1 MMTKELKLKLKELSL
16 LPGTPSR
23 EKLVKQY
30 IEKEIKSD
38 VDELL
43 YDNLGSIIGH
53 KKGNGPKVMIA
64 GHMDEVGLLVTQ
76 ITKKGFIKFQTLG
89 GWYSQV
95 MLAQVWDIHTDQGV
109 VKAISGSKPP
119 HLISAA
125 KKKEAIKLED
135 IYLDVG
141 ATSKEEAMAFGILPG
156 QMITP
161 AATFIEMKNPKYLV
175 SKAWDNRIGSAVV
188 IEVLKRV
195 KDLELACD
203 FYTGFNVQEEVGIR
217 GAKTSSYVVN
227 PDVAIA
233 VDTGIGNDVPHGD
246 PEEQTLGA
254 GPQIVV
260 YDLGLLPHRGLRNHM
275 IEVAK
280 ENKIPYQQASINVGR
295 TDAAMMHLSK
305 DGALGLSICIPTRYM
320 HSHTSMIHTDDF
332 ESTVEL
338 IVSFLKSFSNETFNQ
353 LVKE

>member
-1 MMTKELKLKLKELSL
+1 MTENLKQKLKELSL
-16 LPGTPSR
+16 VPGTPSR
-23 EKLVKQY
+23 EKFVRQY
-30 IEKEIKSD
+30 IESQVKD
-38 VDELL
+38 DADELL
-43 YDNLGSIIGH
+43 YDNLGSLIAH
-53 KKGNGPKVMIA
+53 KKGQGPKVMIA
-64 GHMDEVGLLVTQ
+64 AHMDEVGLLVTQ

-89 GWYSQV
+89 GWFSQV
-95 MLAQVWDIHTDQGV
+95 MLAQVWDIHTDKGI
-109 VKAISGSKPP
+109 VKAVSGSKPP
-119 HLISAA
+119 HLITAA
-125 KKKEAIKLED
+125 KKKEAIKVED

-141 ATSKEEAMAFGILPG
+141 ATSKEEAISFGIRPG

-161 AATFIEMKNPKYLV
+161 NAQFIEMANPKYLV

-195 KDLELACD
+195 KDLKLDCD
-203 FYTGFNVQEEVGIR
+203 FYATFNVQEEVGIR

-233 VDTGIGNDVPHGD
+233 VDTGIGNDVPQGD

-254 GPQIVV
+254 GPQIIV

-275 IEVAK
+275 ISIAQDA
-280 ENKIPYQQASINVGR
+280 KIPFQQASINVGR

-332 ESTVEL
+332 INTVEL
-338 IVSFLKSFSNETFNQ
+338 IVAFLKSFSQETFNK
-353 LVKE
+353 LINE